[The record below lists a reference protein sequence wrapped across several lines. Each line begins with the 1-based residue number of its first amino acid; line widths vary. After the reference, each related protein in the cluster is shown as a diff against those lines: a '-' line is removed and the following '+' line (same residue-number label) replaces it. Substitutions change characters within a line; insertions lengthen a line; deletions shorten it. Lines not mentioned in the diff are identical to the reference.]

1 MTKIAKS
8 DKHRH
13 VYLQDQGV
21 ILLHIIRIHDGLD
34 IAAKIQWYTRQP
46 NKTLQCIDLTLN
58 NIYAGSTPR

>member
-21 ILLHIIRIHDGLD
+21 ILPHSIRIHDGLD
-34 IAAKIQWYTRQP
+34 SVAKTSDIQGNQTKRYSV
-46 NKTLQCIDLTLN
+46 LL
-58 NIYAGSTPR
+58 